1 MYSHCKN
8 QLDSNKSKNNPD
20 KTPYEIL
27 GVDEG
32 ADFEDIQ
39 KARDLKVKEAGED
52 LLLKAK
58 IESSFDQLL
67 MGSLKARQSGN
78 VSFEAQNASKK
89 EKQINKLI
97 NNDFPLLSKIK
108 NLNNNGNKSNEYSL
122 PKITPPSFDNLSIKL
137 SVGLLFLIILLISP
151 DSYNRLLLSISTL
164 ILTYIQIKSGKKFI
178 SSLGWSVTF
187 LSIGL
192 IFGGLFE
199 TNSFIQEISNNSLSI
214 QKIQSLPAMI
224 ILWIGVIFL

>member
-1 MYSHCKN
+1 M
-8 QLDSNKSKNNPD
+8 DSNKSKNNPD

-58 IESSFDQLL
+58 VESSFDQLL

-78 VSFEAQNASKK
+78 VSFDAQNASKK

-178 SSLGWSVTF
+178 SSLGLSVIF

>member
-1 MYSHCKN
+1 M
-8 QLDSNKSKNNPD
+8 DSNKSKNNPD

-27 GVDEG
+27 GVEEG

-58 IESSFDQLL
+58 VESSFDQLL

-108 NLNNNGNKSNEYSL
+108 NLNDNGNKSNEYSL

>member
-1 MYSHCKN
+1 M
-8 QLDSNKSKNNPD
+8 DSNKSKNNPD

-27 GVDEG
+27 GVEEG

-58 IESSFDQLL
+58 VESSFDQLL

-151 DSYNRLLLSISTL
+151 DSYNRLLLSVSTL

>member
-1 MYSHCKN
+1 M
-8 QLDSNKSKNNPD
+8 DSNKSKNNPD

-58 IESSFDQLL
+58 VESSFDQLL

-108 NLNNNGNKSNEYSL
+108 NLNNNGNKTNEYSL

-151 DSYNRLLLSISTL
+151 DSYNRLLLSVSTL

>member
-1 MYSHCKN
+1 M
-8 QLDSNKSKNNPD
+8 DSNKSKNNPD

-27 GVDEG
+27 GVSED

-39 KARDLKVKEAGED
+39 KARDIKVREAGED

-58 IESSFDQLL
+58 IEASFDQLL
-67 MGSLKARQSGN
+67 MGSLKARQSGS
-78 VSFEAQNASKK
+78 VSFEAQNASNK
-89 EKQINKLI
+89 EKQLNKLI

-108 NLNNNGNKSNEYSL
+108 NLNKNSNNSNDNSL

-151 DSYNRLLLSISTL
+151 DSYNRLLLSVSTL

-224 ILWIGVIFL
+224 ILWIGVFFL

>member
-1 MYSHCKN
+1 
-8 QLDSNKSKNNPD
+8 LDSNKSKNNPD

-27 GVDEG
+27 GVEEG

-58 IESSFDQLL
+58 VESSFDQLL

>member
-1 MYSHCKN
+1 M
-8 QLDSNKSKNNPD
+8 DSNKSKNNPD

-27 GVDEG
+27 GIDEG

-39 KARDLKVKEAGED
+39 KARDFKVKEAGED

-89 EKQINKLI
+89 EKLI

>member
-1 MYSHCKN
+1 M
-8 QLDSNKSKNNPD
+8 DSNKSKNNPD

-27 GVDEG
+27 GVEEG

-58 IESSFDQLL
+58 VESSFDQLL

-108 NLNNNGNKSNEYSL
+108 NLNNNGNKTNEYRL

>member
-1 MYSHCKN
+1 M
-8 QLDSNKSKNNPD
+8 DSNKSKNNPD

-58 IESSFDQLL
+58 VESSFDQLL

-108 NLNNNGNKSNEYSL
+108 NLNNNGNKTNEYSL

-151 DSYNRLLLSISTL
+151 DSYNRFLLSISTL

>member
-1 MYSHCKN
+1 M
-8 QLDSNKSKNNPD
+8 DSNKSKNNPD

-137 SVGLLFLIILLISP
+137 AIGLLFLIILLISP

>member
-1 MYSHCKN
+1 M
-8 QLDSNKSKNNPD
+8 DSNKSKNNPD

-58 IESSFDQLL
+58 VESSFDQLL

-224 ILWIGVIFL
+224 ILWIGVILL

>member
-1 MYSHCKN
+1 M
-8 QLDSNKSKNNPD
+8 DSNKSKNNPD
-20 KTPYEIL
+20 RTPYEIL

>member
-1 MYSHCKN
+1 M
-8 QLDSNKSKNNPD
+8 DSNKSKNNPD

-27 GVDEG
+27 GVEEG

-58 IESSFDQLL
+58 VESSFDQLL

-108 NLNNNGNKSNEYSL
+108 NLNNNANKTNEYSL
-122 PKITPPSFDNLSIKL
+122 PKINAPSFDNLSIKL

>member
-1 MYSHCKN
+1 M
-8 QLDSNKSKNNPD
+8 DSNKSKNNPD

-27 GVDEG
+27 GVEEG

-58 IESSFDQLL
+58 VESSFDQLL

-108 NLNNNGNKSNEYSL
+108 NLNNNRNKSNEYSL

>member
-1 MYSHCKN
+1 
-8 QLDSNKSKNNPD
+8 LDSNKSKNDPD
-20 KTPYEIL
+20 KTPYEVL
-27 GVDEG
+27 GVREG

-39 KARDLKVKEAGED
+39 KARDIKVNEAGDD
-52 LLLKAK
+52 LILKAK

-89 EKQINKLI
+89 EKQINSFT
-97 NNDFPLLSKIK
+97 NNNFPLLSKIK
-108 NLNNNGNKSNEYSL
+108 NLNNINKSNQYNV
-122 PKITPPSFDNLSIKL
+122 PKITAPSFDNLSIKL
-137 SVGLLFLIILLISP
+137 SFGLLFLILLLISP
-151 DSYNRLLLSISTL
+151 DSYNRLLLSLSTL
-164 ILTYIQIKSGKKFI
+164 ILTYIQIKSGKRFI

>member
-1 MYSHCKN
+1 M
-8 QLDSNKSKNNPD
+8 DSNKSKNNPD

-27 GVDEG
+27 GVEEG

-58 IESSFDQLL
+58 VESSFDQLL

-108 NLNNNGNKSNEYSL
+108 NLNNNDNKSNEYSL

>member
-1 MYSHCKN
+1 M
-8 QLDSNKSKNNPD
+8 DSNKSKNNPD

-27 GVDEG
+27 GVSEG

-39 KARDLKVKEAGED
+39 KARDIKVKEAGED
-52 LLLKAK
+52 LLLKARV
-58 IESSFDQLL
+58 EASFDQLL
-67 MGSLKARQSGN
+67 MGSLKARQSGS

-108 NLNNNGNKSNEYSL
+108 NLNNNPNKLNNYSL

-137 SVGLLFLIILLISP
+137 SFGLLFLILLLISP
-151 DSYNRLLLSISTL
+151 DPYNRLLLSISTL
-164 ILTYIQIKSGKKFI
+164 ILTYIQIKSGKRFI
-178 SSLGWSVTF
+178 ASLGWSVTF

-199 TNSFIQEISNNSLSI
+199 NNSFIQEISNNSLSI

>member
-1 MYSHCKN
+1 M
-8 QLDSNKSKNNPD
+8 DSNKSKNNPD

-58 IESSFDQLL
+58 VESSFDQLL

-164 ILTYIQIKSGKKFI
+164 ILTYIQIKSGKRFI

>member
-1 MYSHCKN
+1 M
-8 QLDSNKSKNNPD
+8 DSNKSKNNPD

-122 PKITPPSFDNLSIKL
+122 PKITPPSFDNLSIKI

>member
-1 MYSHCKN
+1 
-8 QLDSNKSKNNPD
+8 
-20 KTPYEIL
+20 
-27 GVDEG
+27 
-32 ADFEDIQ
+32 
-39 KARDLKVKEAGED
+39 
-52 LLLKAK
+52 
-58 IESSFDQLL
+58 

-78 VSFEAQNASKK
+78 VSFEAKNASKK

-108 NLNNNGNKSNEYSL
+108 NLNNNNTNKSNEYSL

-151 DSYNRLLLSISTL
+151 DSYNRLLLSVSTL

>member
-1 MYSHCKN
+1 M
-8 QLDSNKSKNNPD
+8 DSNKSENKPD

-27 GVDEG
+27 GVKEG

-39 KARDLKVKEAGED
+39 KARDIKVKEAGED
-52 LLLKAK
+52 LLLKAR

-67 MGSLKARQSGN
+67 MGSLKARQSGS

-89 EKQINKLI
+89 EKQFNKLI

-108 NLNNNGNKSNEYSL
+108 KLNNSNKSNEYSL

>member
-1 MYSHCKN
+1 M
-8 QLDSNKSKNNPD
+8 DSNKSKNNPD

-27 GVDEG
+27 GIDEG

-108 NLNNNGNKSNEYSL
+108 NLNNGNKSNEYSL

>member
-1 MYSHCKN
+1 M
-8 QLDSNKSKNNPD
+8 DSNKNKNNPD

-27 GVDEG
+27 GVEEG

-58 IESSFDQLL
+58 VESSFDQLL

-108 NLNNNGNKSNEYSL
+108 NLNNNGNKTNEYSL
-122 PKITPPSFDNLSIKL
+122 PKINPPSFDNLSIKL

-164 ILTYIQIKSGKKFI
+164 ILTYIQIRSGKKFI

>member
-1 MYSHCKN
+1 
-8 QLDSNKSKNNPD
+8 LDSNKSKNNPD

-58 IESSFDQLL
+58 VESSFDQLL

-108 NLNNNGNKSNEYSL
+108 NLNNNVNKSNEYTL

-137 SVGLLFLIILLISP
+137 SVGLFFLIILLISP

-214 QKIQSLPAMI
+214 QKIQSFPAMI

>member
-1 MYSHCKN
+1 M
-8 QLDSNKSKNNPD
+8 DSNKSKNNPD

-27 GVDEG
+27 GVNEG

-58 IESSFDQLL
+58 VESSFDQLL

-108 NLNNNGNKSNEYSL
+108 NLNNNGNNSNEYSL

-151 DSYNRLLLSISTL
+151 DSYNRLLLSVSTL